1 MTRITGFAFVLL
13 VVLLA
18 AAFAAGNADHR
29 ATLNLGLFTL
39 YRVPVTLVAF
49 SGLMVGMLVMF
60 AAGVHSDLRVRRILR
75 ERLAQEAKEEQ
86 KWIDR
91 NQQDLFAE
99 NLEPGVSGMATGS
112 SLPPSAAEG
121 PEVEA
126 VLEEDLPQEE
136 QETPLQPV
144 APELDNPGPVQES
157 EAGPEDAPLEPGM
170 PDPVMEEEVG
180 EETKTE

>member
-29 ATLNLGLFTL
+29 ATLNLGLLTL

-75 ERLAQEAKEEQ
+75 ERLAREAEEEQ

-91 NQQDLFAE
+91 NQQDLFAQDLVPE
-99 NLEPGVSGMATGS
+99 VPQVAAGS
-112 SLPPSAAEG
+112 PLSHPETDNS
-121 PEVEA
+121 EVEA
-126 VLEEDLPQEE
+126 VSIEDLRPEADP
-136 QETPLQPV
+136 TPDP
-144 APELDNPGPVQES
+144 ADPESENPGPWEEPATLPS
-157 EAGPEDAPLEPGM
+157 EPPAVPGVSAPFG
-170 PDPVMEEEVG
+170 EEEG
-180 EETKTE
+180 EEETKPE

>member
-29 ATLNLGLFTL
+29 ATLNLGLLTL

-49 SGLMVGMLVMF
+49 SGLMMGMLVMF
-60 AAGVHSDLRVRRILR
+60 AAGVHSDLRVRKILR

-91 NQQDLFAE
+91 NQQDLFAQD
-99 NLEPGVSGMATGS
+99 LEPEIPPVAVESPLS
-112 SLPPSAAEG
+112 SSKMEG
-121 PEVEA
+121 PKVET
-126 VLEEDLPQEE
+126 VSIEDLRPEGDQPLELADSEPEGTEPWEDPAILPSDAPPEPDVPAPFAEEEGQEE
-136 QETPLQPV
+136 
-144 APELDNPGPVQES
+144 AKPE
-157 EAGPEDAPLEPGM
+157 
-170 PDPVMEEEVG
+170 
-180 EETKTE
+180 

>member
-99 NLEPGVSGMATGS
+99 DLEPGVSGMAAGS
-112 SLPPSAAEG
+112 SLSPSDAEG

-126 VLEEDLPQEE
+126 ILEEDLPQE

-157 EAGPEDAPLEPGM
+157 DAGPEDAPLEPGM
-170 PDPVMEEEVG
+170 PDPVTEEEVG